1 MSDETTIDEQ
11 AVDIGGD
18 PLPEAPEA
26 RPGPGSGPDLLL
38 DGDPT
43 TSGLIAPDP
52 AYPPIVVLG
61 RDTCEDT
68 TRSRD
73 FLHREGIPH
82 VYRNIDL
89 DPEAE
94 ALNRS
99 HNGGD
104 IVTPVIVVGDPEAPS
119 AVLVEPSDEEL
130 DAAVRAA

>member
-1 MSDETTIDEQ
+1 LTDETTIEETM
-11 AVDIGGD
+11 ADIGGEA
-18 PLPEAPEA
+18 LPEPPEA

-73 FLHREGIPH
+73 FLNREAIPH

-89 DPEAE
+89 DPDAE

-99 HNGGD
+99 HNGGE
-104 IVTPVIVVGDPEAPS
+104 IVTPVIVVGDPDAPS

-130 DAAVRAA
+130 EAAIRAG

>member
-1 MSDETTIDEQ
+1 MN
-11 AVDIGGD
+11 DIGGA
-18 PLPEAPEA
+18 PLPEPPEA

-68 TRSRD
+68 TMSRA
-73 FLHREGIPH
+73 FLHRAGIPY

-89 DPEAE
+89 DPEAD

-99 HNGGD
+99 FNGGEV
-104 IVTPVIVVGDPEAPS
+104 VTPVILVGDPSTPGV
-119 AVLVEPSDEEL
+119 VLIEPSDEEL
-130 DAAVRAA
+130 AAGIRAV

>member
-1 MSDETTIDEQ
+1 LTDETMRQIDDE
-11 AVDIGGD
+11 
-18 PLPEAPEA
+18 PLPEPPAA
-26 RPGPGSGPDLLL
+26 QPGPGSGPDLLL

-73 FLHREGIPH
+73 FLNREAIPH

-89 DPEAE
+89 DPEAD
-94 ALNRS
+94 AWNRS
-99 HNGGD
+99 FNRGEV
-104 IVTPVIVVGDPEAPS
+104 VTPVILVGDPEAPS
-119 AVLVEPSDEEL
+119 HVLIEPSDEEL
-130 DAAVRAA
+130 GAAIRG